1 MLCDRILGNM
11 EEGSLGNISR
21 TEDALE
27 LHWWE
32 CWKRAL
38 RKQTAGGRDVRVLL
52 PIGKA
57 LQHGDVVYDDGD
69 TRIVVRVLPCE
80 VLVVRPW
87 DLEEMGVLMLELGNL
102 HAPAEVSAGDV
113 LVAADGP
120 VEAVLVDLGLPFEA
134 ETRRFAPRRCVG
146 MPAFEPAAEFAAARA

>member
-32 CWKRAL
+32 CWKRAVN
-38 RKQTAGGRDVRVLL
+38 KQTAGGRDVRVLL

-57 LQHGDVVYDDGD
+57 LQHGDVIYDDGD

-113 LVAADGP
+113 LVAADG
-120 VEAVLVDLGLPFEA
+120 
-134 ETRRFAPRRCVG
+134 
-146 MPAFEPAAEFAAARA
+146 